1 METQA
6 KQSGFEVFETPYK
19 LYKHGYTFPM
29 VVKYEYNQAT
39 KVLEVLGVTPSMELT
54 QKDMEEID
62 LHCWSDRVR
71 HETLEFLEEE
81 VYTLLGCL
89 PTGEVR
95 CA

>member
-6 KQSGFEVFETPYK
+6 TKTEFQVFKTNYT
-19 LYKHGYTFPM
+19 LYKHGHSFVL

-39 KVLEVLGVTPSMELT
+39 KELQVLGVSPSMELT

-81 VYTLLGCL
+81 VYTLLGCS